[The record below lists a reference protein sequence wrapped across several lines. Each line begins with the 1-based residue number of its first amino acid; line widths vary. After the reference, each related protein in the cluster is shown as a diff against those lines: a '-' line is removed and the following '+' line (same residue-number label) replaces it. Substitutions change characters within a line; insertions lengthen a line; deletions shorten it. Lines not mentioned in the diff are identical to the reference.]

1 MESNLALAKDAE
13 KWEWKMMEHS
23 VESIKGIRF
32 RYFLSFPY
40 GTHADFFAKRIAVEG
55 EDGKSWTGRMVPDNL
70 ITS

>member
-1 MESNLALAKDAE
+1 MESNLALTKDAE

-40 GTHADFFAKRIAVEG
+40 GTHADFFAKKSPSKVKTEKVG
-55 EDGKSWTGRMVPDNL
+55 PDGWCQT
-70 ITS
+70 I